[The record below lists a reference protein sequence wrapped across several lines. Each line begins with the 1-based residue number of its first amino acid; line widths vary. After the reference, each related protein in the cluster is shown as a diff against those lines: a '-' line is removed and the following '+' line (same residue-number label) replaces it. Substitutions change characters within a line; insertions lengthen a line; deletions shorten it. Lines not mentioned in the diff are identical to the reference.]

1 MIRDTFTARVCF
13 FFFFFARVCVGLCA
27 VREFGVV
34 AGRERNDFFFCCEEG
49 RLLLFATWRKPRGHE
64 TPGHGHD
71 AAEKWRRG
79 QIKFEKK
86 ILDVLRRDV
95 FSCV

>member
-1 MIRDTFTARVCF
+1 MIRDTFTARVRF

-49 RLLLFATWRKPRGHE
+49 RLLLFSPPGESHADTRHRDTATTQPRNG
-64 TPGHGHD
+64 
-71 AAEKWRRG
+71 
-79 QIKFEKK
+79 
-86 ILDVLRRDV
+86 DVAK
-95 FSCV
+95 